1 MYADENPIPFRKP
14 KLACCNF
21 IRNVDVLRAF
31 ALKYGFN
38 GVEWSFDEYNLAG
51 TPSSESALAERI
63 ERLRPL
69 EVRYHFAFHRIDLGH
84 ESSEEA
90 RKAADVLRR
99 ACALTARL
107 GGRYLTIHVG
117 LGRDSTMD
125 MSWERTIEGLRDL
138 VRFGKDLSVK
148 ICLENL
154 AYGWS
159 SRPELY
165 EKLIR
170 KSGSLAVLDIGHARV
185 SPSIENRLY
194 DIEDFVTPHP
204 EKFMGAHVYHK
215 EEGDDHLPPS
225 GLEEM
230 QDRLSLLT
238 ALPSCRW
245 WTLELREENALVRT
259 LGVVREFL
267 DAREKREDAFDRA
280 AS

>member
-215 EEGDDHLPPS
+215 
-225 GLEEM
+225 
-230 QDRLSLLT
+230 
-238 ALPSCRW
+238 
-245 WTLELREENALVRT
+245 
-259 LGVVREFL
+259 
-267 DAREKREDAFDRA
+267 
-280 AS
+280 